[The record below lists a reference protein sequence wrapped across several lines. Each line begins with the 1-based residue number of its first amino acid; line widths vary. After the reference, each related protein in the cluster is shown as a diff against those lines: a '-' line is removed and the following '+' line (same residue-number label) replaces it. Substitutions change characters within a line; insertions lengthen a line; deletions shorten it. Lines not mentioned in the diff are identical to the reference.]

1 MNNVQLIGR
10 LGKEP
15 EARTTGGG
23 TSVVNVSLAVSKR
36 IKNGEDQTTWV
47 RLVFWDKLAQVV
59 LQYCRKGSQIAIV
72 GELQARDYLK
82 DGVSRTITEVRVHGL
97 DLLGGK
103 SETRHDSPARER
115 EPGSDDD
122 LDDEIPF

>member
-10 LGKEP
+10 LGTDP

-23 TSVVNVSLAVSKR
+23 TAVVNVSLAVSKR
-36 IKNGEDQTTWV
+36 IKSGEDQTTWV
-47 RLVFWDKLAQVV
+47 RLVLWDKLAQVV
-59 LQYCRKGSQIAIV
+59 MQYCRKGSQIAIV

-103 SETRHDSPARER
+103 SESRHDSSVRER